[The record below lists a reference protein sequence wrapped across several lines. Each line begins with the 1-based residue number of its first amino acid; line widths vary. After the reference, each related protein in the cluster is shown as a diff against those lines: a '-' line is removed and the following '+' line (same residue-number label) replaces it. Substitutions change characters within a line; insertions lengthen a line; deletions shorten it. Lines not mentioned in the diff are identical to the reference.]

1 MEWPL
6 LIAIS
11 LPIQLIWILFKS
23 WRTVWLYSLQQ
34 AGPSQW
40 FGLFAKRNI
49 SGQRVQIKRIICRN
63 KCHCELSSLQQT
75 YPLSNWLFHSDNP
88 NHLPKL
94 SYWTIPD
101 RLLCRRPVRLDDVE
115 YLHKKRTN
123 RFANLCE
130 DTSFKCFD
138 RSTTAYWLFVGT
150 LARGG
155 RNRCQKLEE
164 EFEFICKTVIAPT
177 LIPSPSI

>member
-49 SGQRVQIKRIICRN
+49 SGQRVQIKRIICKN
-63 KCHCELSSLQQT
+63 KCHCELSSFQQT
-75 YPLSNWLFHSDNP
+75 YPLAIGFSIQIIQIICQS
-88 NHLPKL
+88 
-94 SYWTIPD
+94 
-101 RLLCRRPVRLDDVE
+101 CRTGL
-115 YLHKKRTN
+115 YQ
-123 RFANLCE
+123 
-130 DTSFKCFD
+130 
-138 RSTTAYWLFVGT
+138 TAFF
-150 LARGG
+150 ARGRFVWMMWNICTKREQIG
-155 RNRCQKLEE
+155 SLICVKILLLNALTEAPQHIGCLLVHWPEGEE
-164 EFEFICKTVIAPT
+164 TVAKSWKRS
-177 LIPSPSI
+177 LSSSAKQ

>member
-1 MEWPL
+1 M
-6 LIAIS
+6 
-11 LPIQLIWILFKS
+11 
-23 WRTVWLYSLQQ
+23 
-34 AGPSQW
+34 
-40 FGLFAKRNI
+40 
-49 SGQRVQIKRIICRN
+49 
-63 KCHCELSSLQQT
+63 
-75 YPLSNWLFHSDNP
+75 
-88 NHLPKL
+88 
-94 SYWTIPD
+94 
-101 RLLCRRPVRLDDVE
+101 DDVE

-123 RFANLCE
+123 WFANLCE